1 MSCGVSNAFN
11 WVSVDWLQVL
21 HKLGN
26 VCMKQ
31 KSFDAAMEYYT
42 EAISRQNKLHS
53 PSQKLQLAE
62 GLLGKATVYFLTN
75 EMRDSKIYLTRAKEL
90 ATDVLGQRHHFVA
103 AITNRVYMYI
113 IMFICNTF

>member
-1 MSCGVSNAFN
+1 MSSCSVSNAFN

-42 EAISRQNKLHS
+42 EAISRQNKLNS

-90 ATDVLGQRHHFVA
+90 AIDVLGQRHHFVA
-103 AITNRVYMYI
+103 AITNRVRI
-113 IMFICNTF
+113 L